1 MAVKISALPAGDVQD
16 EDVLPIVDVS
26 SSTTKK
32 VSVEGI
38 RSGVSLQR
46 AYSAGTTVEI
56 SAANGPVRL
65 EVADGE
71 ETALEIE
78 TEDQDKPALRLVGA
92 LNASSS
98 RTEPLLELV
107 DGGAN
112 PSRMIALG
120 DIGGRKLLIGPEI
133 IDGGTGHLV
142 IQGGRTDGIGGGGH
156 NLVVRAGRGQA
167 GDGITPS
174 GDGGHLILSGGP
186 AGPSAGGNAGADGGV
201 LIVTGEAIPAPPDP
215 GVVEIR
221 AAAGVAI
228 DGDLSVTGNVEI
240 RAAAGVAI
248 GGDTAIV
255 GDLSVTGDV
264 TVTGQV
270 IGASLPKHNFA
281 AVTVPTASDDETK
294 GYSVGSRWVVPGA
307 GELVCL
313 DATAGAAV
321 WALAAE
327 ANPSPVVEPDGS
339 VPMTGALTLQAISD
353 PGAEA
358 GAVRIYGKDVGGVT
372 HLHAQSDDGTVHQI
386 TGPVAPETDNTDT
399 ITVDGSNHGQVI
411 SCTSETAITVTA
423 DQAPDGTTV
432 SLIQMGFGQ
441 ITVTAGSGVVLV
453 HPATFA
459 PKSAER
465 YSKIVLYWLAPSIVH
480 VSGHLE
486 EAG

>member
-1 MAVKISALPAGDVQD
+1 MAVKISALAELPAGDVQD

-65 EVADGE
+65 KVADGE
-71 ETALEIE
+71 ETALEI
-78 TEDQDKPALRLVGA
+78 
-92 LNASSS
+92 
-98 RTEPLLELV
+98 
-107 DGGAN
+107 
-112 PSRMIALG
+112 
-120 DIGGRKLLIGPEI
+120 
-133 IDGGTGHLV
+133 
-142 IQGGRTDGIGGGGH
+142 
-156 NLVVRAGRGQA
+156 
-167 GDGITPS
+167 
-174 GDGGHLILSGGP
+174 
-186 AGPSAGGNAGADGGV
+186 
-201 LIVTGEAIPAPPDP
+201 
-215 GVVEIR
+215 
-221 AAAGVAI
+221 
-228 DGDLSVTGNVEI
+228 DGDLSVNGNVEI
-240 RAAAGVAI
+240 RASAGVAI

-255 GDLSVTGDV
+255 GDLSVTGNV
-264 TVTGQV
+264 L
-270 IGASLPKHNFA
+270 GANLVKHNFG
-281 AVTVPTASDDETK
+281 AVTLPTASDDETK

-372 HLHAQSDDGTVHQI
+372 HLHAQIDDGTVHPI
-386 TGPVAPETDNTDT
+386 TGPVAPEVNNTDT

-411 SCTSETAITVTA
+411 LCTSLTAITVTA

-432 SLIQMGFGQ
+432 SLIQWSSEQ

-453 HPATFA
+453 HPATFV

-465 YSKIVLYWLAPSIVH
+465 YSKIVLYWLAPDIVH

-486 EAG
+486 EA